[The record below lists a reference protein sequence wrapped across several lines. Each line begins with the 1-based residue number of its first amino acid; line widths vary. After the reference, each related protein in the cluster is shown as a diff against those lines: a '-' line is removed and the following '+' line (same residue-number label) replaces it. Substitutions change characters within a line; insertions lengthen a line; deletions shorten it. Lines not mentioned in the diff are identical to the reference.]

1 MMKREELE
9 ALDQGALVE
18 LVLALMAKVAEL
30 EARLNQNSSNSS
42 NPPSSD
48 PPWRKSQSQ
57 RTKSGKKPGGQ
68 RGHKGHGLAINR
80 DPDEIVELKPE
91 VCGRCGAALSD
102 EECECRETRYQV
114 DIRIKTVLTA
124 YQQMETVCPDCGF
137 ENLAVFPSGIT
148 GTKQYGEGVRAVSV
162 LLTNYAMVGID
173 KTQRIMSDVFDVP
186 LSTGT
191 IASMTKE
198 CAAKSEPLLQEVAGR
213 LKGANIIHNDETG
226 VRVNGKL
233 YWLHTASSGEAT
245 YNTVS
250 PKRGQEGIDDNGV
263 LKDFSGTA
271 VHDCWQSY
279 FKYDN
284 CDHALCNAHL
294 LRELTAV
301 TENTQQQWAGQMK
314 ELLLEMKRVVD
325 RYKEAGKKEL
335 SSYMNRKFTK
345 GYDRITQLGES
356 ENPLREGSR
365 NRSKS
370 RCLLD
375 RFIKYRAEICRFASD
390 FGVPFDNNQAERD
403 IRSAKVKQKVSG
415 GFRSDSGAENY
426 GKISSVIG
434 TALKQGMSAFHA
446 VSGVIS
452 GQLSSLFSPQCTAT
466 E

>member
-1 MMKREELE
+1 MMKKEELE
-9 ALDQGALVE
+9 ALDKGALVE
-18 LVLALMAKVAEL
+18 LVLALTAKVSELAAKVAEL
-30 EARLNQNSSNSS
+30 EAKLNQNSSNSS
-42 NPPSSD
+42 KPPSSD
-48 PPWRKSQSQ
+48 PPWMRPQTK
-57 RTKSGKKPGGQ
+57 RTKTGKKPGGQ
-68 RGHKGHGLAINR
+68 PGHKGHGLAINR
-80 DPDEIVELKPE
+80 DPDEIVELRPE
-91 VCGRCGAALSD
+91 FCGRCGADLSG

-124 YQQMETVCPDCGF
+124 YQQMGTECPNCGF
-137 ENLAVFPSGIT
+137 ENLGVFPCGIT

-173 KTQRIMSDVFDVP
+173 KTQRIMSDVFDVS

-191 IASMTKE
+191 IVSMTKE
-198 CAAKSEPLLQEVAGR
+198 CASKSEPLLQEVSGR

-233 YWLHTASSGEAT
+233 YWLHTASNGEAT

-250 PKRGQEGIDDNGV
+250 RKRGQEGIDGNGV
-263 LKDFSGTA
+263 LKDFTGTA

-301 TENTQQQWAGQMK
+301 TENTEQQWAGQMK

-325 RYKEAGKKEL
+325 RHKEAGKKEL
-335 SSYMNRKFTK
+335 SAYMNRKFSK
-345 GYDRITQLGES
+345 EYDCITQLGES

-375 RFIKYRAEICRFASD
+375 RFIK
-390 FGVPFDNNQAERD
+390 
-403 IRSAKVKQKVSG
+403 
-415 GFRSDSGAENY
+415 
-426 GKISSVIG
+426 
-434 TALKQGMSAFHA
+434 
-446 VSGVIS
+446 
-452 GQLSSLFSPQCTAT
+452 
-466 E
+466 